1 MKKLLALMLC
11 LTLVLSF
18 TGCSLGGTKGTF
30 SNLVAMS
37 EIEEGGLST
46 HLTVKYDNENIM
58 DSYTKF
64 ACIIPCRRGK
74 VNIKLENESGESWP
88 PADCIVIIKRIAVER
103 IVPRARLKDI
113 SIGKAE
119 LSKL

>member
-64 ACIIPCRRGK
+64 ACIMEEGSLDD
-74 VNIKLENESGESWP
+74 LEEFKEYYEYEIESYEE
-88 PADCIVIIKRIAVER
+88 V
-103 IVPRARLKDI
+103 LKN
-113 SIGKAE
+113 
-119 LSKL
+119 LPSKLSVEYVGAVHPSM